1 MIHIVFCPSAA
12 GTLRQVIRER
22 GLEDRVLGLRDWLHC
37 GPIKDDSF
45 AERAHWLDANAPT
58 DHGGWDWIIEEA
70 VRFRSSVSG
79 VSDPL
84 IWLAP
89 RSAAERCGLHWY
101 LDQFGGDGAQMV
113 IAEHALRGEGYEEPP
128 LGLDR
133 LDLPQMAQLLDEC
146 PRLPWNVSRFPVGLW
161 RNLVSE
167 IALIR
172 IVQDDVLKSA
182 EDSFFDA
189 FILKRCSANW
199 SRTLRVVGY
208 TMGDTWE
215 AGHHVSSSV
224 LTWRIREL
232 IRTGVL
238 ECDGDLPM
246 DMGSGPATRIRLA
259 Q

>member
-1 MIHIVFCPSAA
+1 MIHIVFSPSAE
-12 GTLRQVIRER
+12 GTLRQVLRER
-22 GLEDRVLGLRDWLHC
+22 GLKDQVIGFSDWLDC
-37 GPIKDDSF
+37 GPIADDSF

-58 DHGGWDWIIEEA
+58 EHGGWDWIIEEA

-101 LDQFGGDGAQMV
+101 LDQFGGDGAEMI
-113 IAEHALRGEGYEEPP
+113 IAEHALRGEWYEEPP

-133 LDLPQMAQLLDEC
+133 LGMPQMAQLLDEC
-146 PRLPWNVSRFPVGLW
+146 PRLPWNQSRFPPGRW
-161 RNLVSE
+161 RDLVTE
-167 IALIR
+167 NALIR
-172 IVQDDVLKSA
+172 IVQNDILKSA
-182 EDSFFDA
+182 EDSFFDD
-189 FILKRCSANW
+189 FILRRCSAIW
-199 SRTLRVVGY
+199 VITLRVVGY

-215 AGHHVSSSV
+215 AGYHASSSM

-246 DMGSGPATRIRLA
+246 DMGAGPVTRIRLA